1 MRAPAGGVLLSTGMT
16 DYEQTLQR
24 LAVSDDTLVASLLSQ
39 SQPNIGA
46 SCDTERMRALFR
58 LAALIAGEGTTASY
72 QSVVESALAAGASVE
87 EIIDVLLTVAGT
99 VGGARVV
106 AAAPLLARAVGF
118 EVDEAFDS
126 VRVPRTPGPD

>member
-1 MRAPAGGVLLSTGMT
+1 MT

-39 SQPNIGA
+39 RTPDIGA

-58 LAALIAGEGTTASY
+58 LAALIAGEATTASY
-72 QSVVESALAAGASVE
+72 RSVVESALAAGASVE
-87 EIIDVLLTVAGT
+87 EIIDVLLAVAGT
-99 VGGARVV
+99 VGSARVV

-118 EVDEAFDS
+118 DVDEAFDS
-126 VRVPRTPGPD
+126 DRAARTPGGD

>member
-1 MRAPAGGVLLSTGMT
+1 MT

-24 LAVSDDTLVASLLSQ
+24 LAVSDDRLVASLLSQ
-39 SQPNIGA
+39 SHPKIGA
-46 SCDTERMRALFR
+46 SCDAERIGALFR

-87 EIIDVLLTVAGT
+87 EIIDVLIAIAGT
-99 VGGARVV
+99 VGSTRVV

-118 EVDEAFDS
+118 DVDEAFDS
-126 VRVPRTPGPD
+126 DRMPRTPGPG